1 MLLCLSLIA
10 FGADVQEVRNFF
22 DSYVQDANS
31 YSKRIPEYY
40 SSDAKII
47 RVVIKPDGEKESVEF
62 SVEDYMKQLKKRSK
76 FAKIVRYKN
85 RYEDVKVT
93 DLGNG
98 KFKVSALRYPMRDK
112 KGLNFYFIVQDTEGG
127 LKVIEESMETTVQ
140 VFLKYAK

>member
-1 MLLCLSLIA
+1 MLLCLSFIA
-10 FGADVQEVRNFF
+10 FGADVQDVRSFF

-47 RVVIKPDGEKESVEF
+47 RIVIKPDGEKESVEF
-62 SVEDYMKQLKKRSK
+62 NFEDYMKQLKKRSK
-76 FAKIVRYKN
+76 FARIVRYKN
-85 RYEDVKVT
+85 RYEDVNVT

-98 KFKVSALRYPMRDK
+98 RFKVSALRFPMRDK
-112 KGLNFYFIVQDTEGG
+112 EGLNFYFIVQDTEGG

-140 VFLKYAK
+140 DFLKYAK